1 MYSSFASLGKFISK
15 YFILLD
21 KEGKDLCTENYDT
34 DERNWRWPIDGKID
48 HILDLE
54 ELMLSKWLYYIRQST
69 DSMQSQSK
77 LFFFFYRTRTKKILK
92 FVWKHKRYWIP
103 KAILRERNRAKG
115 IKLADQIMLQ
125 SPIMHILSLG
135 LQQRRQWK

>member
-21 KEGKDLCTENYDT
+21 KEGKELCTENYDT

-54 ELMLSKWLYYIRQST
+54 EPM
-69 DSMQSQSK
+69 
-77 LFFFFYRTRTKKILK
+77 
-92 FVWKHKRYWIP
+92 
-103 KAILRERNRAKG
+103 
-115 IKLADQIMLQ
+115 
-125 SPIMHILSLG
+125 
-135 LQQRRQWK
+135 